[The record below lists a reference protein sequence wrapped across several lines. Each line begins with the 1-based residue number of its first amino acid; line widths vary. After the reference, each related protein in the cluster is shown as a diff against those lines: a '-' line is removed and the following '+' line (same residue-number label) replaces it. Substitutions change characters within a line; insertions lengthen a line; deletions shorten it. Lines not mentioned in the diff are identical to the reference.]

1 MEQQAGAV
9 GVEAVVVVVVAAA
22 AAVGVAAVVAADG
35 GYYSYQSSRSRW
47 EIVLSVHPEMFK
59 LLESLY

>member
-9 GVEAVVVVVVAAA
+9 GVEAVVVVAAA